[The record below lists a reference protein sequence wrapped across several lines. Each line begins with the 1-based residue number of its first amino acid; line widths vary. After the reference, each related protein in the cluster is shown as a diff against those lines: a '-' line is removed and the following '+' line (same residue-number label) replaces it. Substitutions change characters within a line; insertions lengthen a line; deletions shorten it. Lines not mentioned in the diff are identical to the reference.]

1 MTNMTQLIPKKLL
14 IILLIILVIVLGLG
28 IWLGVKILGRQNPE
42 APSKYSAV
50 YLRTGDIYFGELSW
64 FPWPSLK
71 NVWLV
76 QRTVDSQNQVQLG
89 VVPLKNSFW
98 SPVDKIYLNPREV
111 VFWTK
116 LRKDSQLV
124 RALEN
129 PNILN
134 AGAGVQNQQ
143 TQQLP
148 QPPQSTNQ
156 GSPSANQQNKS
167 NTEQATSSEG
177 KR

>member
-1 MTNMTQLIPKKLL
+1 MIQLIPKKIL

-28 IWLGVKILGRQNPE
+28 IWLGVKILGRENPE

-50 YLRTGDIYFGELSW
+50 YLQTGDIYFGELSW

-76 QRTVDSQNQVQLG
+76 QRTIDQQNQAQLG
-89 VVPLKNSFW
+89 IVPLKNSFW
-98 SPVDKIYLNPREV
+98 GPTDKIYLNPKQV
-111 VFWTK
+111 VFWTN

-124 RALEN
+124 KVLEN

-134 AGAGVQNQQ
+134 SAGQNQQ
-143 TQQLP
+143 QNQQMQQSQQLP
-148 QPPQSTNQ
+148 QNINQ
-156 GSPSANQQNKS
+156 NNPLPNQQNKS
-167 NTEQATSSEG
+167 NTEQATSSGE

>member
-1 MTNMTQLIPKKLL
+1 MIQLIPKKIL

-28 IWLGVKILGRQNPE
+28 IWLGVKILGRENPE
-42 APSKYSAV
+42 SPSKYSAV
-50 YLRTGDIYFGELSW
+50 YLQTGDIYFGELSW

-71 NVWLV
+71 NVWLI

-98 SPVDKIYLNPREV
+98 GPIDKVYLNPREV

-134 AGAGVQNQQ
+134 TGAGVQNQQ

-148 QPPQSTNQ
+148 QPPQNINQ
-156 GSPSANQQNKS
+156 NNLLLNQQNKS
-167 NTEQATSSEG
+167 NTEQATSSGE

>member
-1 MTNMTQLIPKKLL
+1 MTQLIPKKLL

-28 IWLGVKILGRQNPE
+28 IWLGVKILGRENPE

-71 NVWLV
+71 NVWLI
-76 QRTVDSQNQVQLG
+76 QRTIDSQNQVQLG

-98 SPVDKIYLNPREV
+98 GPIDKIYLNPREV

-134 AGAGVQNQQ
+134 TGAGVQNQQ
-143 TQQLP
+143 TQQP
-148 QPPQSTNQ
+148 QPQPQGINQ
-156 GSPSANQQNKS
+156 SNPSASQQNKPS
-167 NTEQATSSEG
+167 SEQATSSGE

>member
-1 MTNMTQLIPKKLL
+1 MTQLIPKKIL

-28 IWLGVKILGRQNPE
+28 IWLGVKILGRENPE
-42 APSKYSAV
+42 TPSKYSAV
-50 YLRTGDIYFGELSW
+50 YLQTGDIYFGELSW

-71 NVWLV
+71 NVWLI
-76 QRTVDSQNQVQLG
+76 QRTIDQQNQAQLG
-89 VVPLKNSFW
+89 IVPLKNSFW
-98 SPVDKIYLNPREV
+98 GPTDKIYLNPKQV
-111 VFWTK
+111 VFWTN

-124 RALEN
+124 KALEN

-143 TQQLP
+143 MQQSQQLP
-148 QPPQSTNQ
+148 QNINQ
-156 GSPSANQQNKS
+156 NNSLPNQQNKS

>member
-1 MTNMTQLIPKKLL
+1 MTQLIPKKIL

-28 IWLGVKILGRQNPE
+28 IWLGVKILGRENPE

-50 YLRTGDIYFGELSW
+50 YLQTGDIYFGELSW

-76 QRTVDSQNQVQLG
+76 QRTIDQQNQAQLG
-89 VVPLKNSFW
+89 IVPLKNSFW
-98 SPVDKIYLNPREV
+98 GPTDKLYLNPKQV
-111 VFWTK
+111 VFWTN

-124 RALEN
+124 KALEN

-143 TQQLP
+143 MQQSQQLP
-148 QPPQSTNQ
+148 QNINQ
-156 GSPSANQQNKS
+156 NNPATNQQNKS

>member
-1 MTNMTQLIPKKLL
+1 MTRLISKKLL

-28 IWLGVKILGRQNPE
+28 IWLGVKILGNENLE

-50 YLRTGDIYFGELSW
+50 YLQTGDIYFGELSW

-71 NVWLV
+71 NVWLI
-76 QRTVDSQNQVQLG
+76 QRTIDQQNQAQLG
-89 VVPLKNSFW
+89 IAPLKNSFW
-98 SPVDKIYLNPREV
+98 GPTDKIYLNPKQV
-111 VFWTK
+111 VFWTN

-124 RALEN
+124 KALEN

-134 AGAGVQNQQ
+134 AGPGVQNQQ
-143 TQQLP
+143 TQQSQQLP
-148 QPPQSTNQ
+148 QNINQ
-156 GSPSANQQNKS
+156 NNPATNQQNKS

-177 KR
+177 KK

>member
-1 MTNMTQLIPKKLL
+1 MIQLIPKKIL

-28 IWLGVKILGRQNPE
+28 IWLGVKILGRENPE

-50 YLRTGDIYFGELSW
+50 YLQTGDIYFGELSW

-71 NVWLV
+71 NVWLI
-76 QRTVDSQNQVQLG
+76 QRSVDQQNQVQLG
-89 VVPLKNSFW
+89 IVPLKNSFW
-98 SPVDKIYLNPREV
+98 GPTDKIYLNPKQV
-111 VFWTK
+111 VFWTN

-124 RALEN
+124 KVLEN

-143 TQQLP
+143 MQQFQQLP
-148 QPPQSTNQ
+148 QNINQ
-156 GSPSANQQNKS
+156 NNPATNQQNKS